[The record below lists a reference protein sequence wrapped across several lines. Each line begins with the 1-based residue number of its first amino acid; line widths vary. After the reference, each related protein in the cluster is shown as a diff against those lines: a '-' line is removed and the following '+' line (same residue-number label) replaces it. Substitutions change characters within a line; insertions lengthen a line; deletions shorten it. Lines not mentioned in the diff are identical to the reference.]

1 MRASIVLS
9 LAALSLILVSSC
21 SRPGPTSG
29 FTSAVSEICAYA
41 DSYHGLSVNEVRNKL
56 AGSDLREET
65 WNRDGFGGK
74 QLVAKFPEHEVRV
87 MFLNDKVITTSIQI
101 ISK

>member
-1 MRASIVLS
+1 M
-9 LAALSLILVSSC
+9 
-21 SRPGPTSG
+21 
-29 FTSAVSEICAYA
+29 
-41 DSYHGLSVNEVRNKL
+41 NEVRNKL